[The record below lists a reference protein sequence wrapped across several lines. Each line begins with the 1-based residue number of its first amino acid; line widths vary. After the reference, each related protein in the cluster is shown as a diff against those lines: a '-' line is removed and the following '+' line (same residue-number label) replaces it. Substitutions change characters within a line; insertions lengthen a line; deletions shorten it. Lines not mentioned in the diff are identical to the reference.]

1 MREFSNFG
9 RQCELPLG
17 DAAVC
22 LKHRHL
28 AKADINNRLY
38 VIGFCG
44 MVYVVLFKI
53 KETNYPSED
62 GVIAPQKEGEK
73 CESHT
78 LEEQTSVKGQ
88 D

>member
-1 MREFSNFG
+1 
-9 RQCELPLG
+9 
-17 DAAVC
+17 
-22 LKHRHL
+22 
-28 AKADINNRLY
+28 
-38 VIGFCG
+38 

-78 LEEQTSVKGQ
+78 LEEQTSAKGR